1 MNLRKL
7 LWAFLYTFLIL
18 DAVLLFQWF
27 EVSQP
32 LTNPGSNRSVQQEMK
47 MDGIEYGKLNNRP
60 VSGAYLSG
68 DDDKNSGIVRR
79 KLSGRYDINQSGNS
93 LVMTPKTT
101 MNLGKSR
108 QEAIHNAQKMLAD
121 SKQVVSG
128 QDYLYDAFLT
138 QYGTGGRTTSSE
150 SENKSSNGYT
160 IVFSQKAESL
170 SGTPLFSTQRG
181 RIQVNL
187 DRDFN
192 VKNYTQTHISN
203 VEKLRDI
210 STLITEQDAVVNAY
224 QYNAI
229 PNNSRI
235 MACRLSYRL
244 MTVVRGDTI
253 FSPVWSI
260 VIKDNAGDTSI
271 ISINAINGTL
281 IH

>member
-32 LTNPGSNRSVQQEMK
+32 LINPGSKRSVQQEMQ
-47 MDGIEYGKLNNRP
+47 MDGIEYGKLNSRP

-68 DDDKNSGIVRR
+68 DDDKNSRIIR
-79 KLSGRYDINQSGNS
+79 KTLAGRFNINQSGNS

-101 MNLGKSR
+101 IRLGKSR
-108 QEAIHNAQKMLAD
+108 QDAINNAQKMVAD
-121 SKQVVSG
+121 SQQVVG
-128 QDYLYDAFLT
+128 GKDYLYDAFLT
-138 QYGTGGRTTSSE
+138 QYGTGGRTRSSE
-150 SENKSSNGYT
+150 SANASSNGYT

-192 VKNYTQTHISN
+192 VKNYTQTHITN
-203 VEKLRDI
+203 IEKLRDI
-210 STLITEQDAVVNAY
+210 STLITEQDAVMNAY

-229 PNNSRI
+229 PNNSQI
-235 MACRLSYRL
+235 VACRLSYRL
-244 MTVVRGDTI
+244 MTVVRDDNI

-271 ISINAINGTL
+271 VAINAVNGTL